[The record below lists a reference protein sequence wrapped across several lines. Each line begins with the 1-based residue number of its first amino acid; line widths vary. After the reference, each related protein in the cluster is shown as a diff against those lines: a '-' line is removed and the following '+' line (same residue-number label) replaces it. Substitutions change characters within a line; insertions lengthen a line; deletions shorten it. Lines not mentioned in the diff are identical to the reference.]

1 MGVVNTT
8 PDSFS
13 DGGLYFDSEGAVAH
27 GLQLWEEGADIVD
40 VGGASTRPGA
50 EDVSESEEVDR
61 TTGVVESLVTQGVV
75 VSIDTFRP
83 NVAAAAI
90 AAGAEAV
97 NDVTALADP
106 AMAQVVA
113 ESGAGVVLMH
123 MQGEPRTMQ
132 DAPHYDD
139 VVSEVAEFLVER
151 AEFAESSGIDP
162 ARISVDPGI
171 GFGKSFE
178 HNLDLLSGLDRLVE
192 IGKPVLLGT
201 SRKRFLGQ
209 ILGEDDP
216 LQRDIATSATLSLA
230 ISQGVSVLRVHNVA
244 MALQTARV
252 ADAIVRA

>member
-139 VVSEVAEFLVER
+139 VVSEVSEFLVER

-162 ARISVDPGI
+162 ARICVDPGI

-178 HNLDLLSGLDRLVE
+178 HNLDLLSSLGRLVE

-244 MALQTARV
+244 MALQTARI

>member
-1 MGVVNTT
+1 
-8 PDSFS
+8 
-13 DGGLYFDSEGAVAH
+13 
-27 GLQLWEEGADIVD
+27 
-40 VGGASTRPGA
+40 
-50 EDVSESEEVDR
+50 
-61 TTGVVESLVTQGVV
+61 
-75 VSIDTFRP
+75 
-83 NVAAAAI
+83 
-90 AAGAEAV
+90 
-97 NDVTALADP
+97 
-106 AMAQVVA
+106 
-113 ESGAGVVLMH
+113 
-123 MQGEPRTMQ
+123 
-132 DAPHYDD
+132 
-139 VVSEVAEFLVER
+139 FLVER

-162 ARISVDPGI
+162 ARICVDPGI